1 MNTGMEKIC
10 QAMADYLEG
19 RGIPARTAWPMTPR
33 GEKGPV
39 VVVSLRS
46 CQAGPAGFQDYLGE
60 RYNQETGLWE
70 ECFGKQAEL
79 TLGLDIYAPE
89 GGDGQ
94 VVRQTFDQL
103 AGALILGGPEGLRAE
118 EFSWEEMDYD
128 SQSRRLRGRV
138 RAVCR
143 VCLQG
148 IAESGGEFVDFELRG
163 VVKQ

>member
-1 MNTGMEKIC
+1 MSAGMEKIC
-10 QAMADYLEG
+10 RAMADYLSG
-19 RGIPARTAWPMTPR
+19 KGVPARTAWPMTFR
-33 GEKGPV
+33 EEKGPV

-46 CQAGPAGFQDYLGE
+46 CQAGPSGFQDYLGE
-60 RYNQETGLWE
+60 RYNQETGLWA

-94 VVRQTFDQL
+94 TVRETFDRL
-103 AGALILGGPEGLRAE
+103 ASALILGGPEGLRAE

-128 SQSRRLRGRV
+128 AQSRRLRGRV
-138 RAVCR
+138 RAVCHA
-143 VCLQG
+143 CLQG
-148 IAESGGEFVDFELRG
+148 IMEGGGAFVDFELRG

>member
-1 MNTGMEKIC
+1 MSAGMEKIC
-10 QAMADYLEG
+10 RAMADYLSG
-19 RGIPARTAWPMTPR
+19 KGVPARTAWPMTFR
-33 GEKGPV
+33 EEKGPV

-46 CQAGPAGFQDYLGE
+46 CQAGPSGFQDYLVE

-94 VVRQTFDQL
+94 TVRETFDRL
-103 AGALILGGPEGLRAE
+103 ASALILGGPEGLRAE

-128 SQSRRLRGRV
+128 AQSRRLRGRV
-138 RAVCR
+138 RAVCHA
-143 VCLQG
+143 CLQG
-148 IAESGGEFVDFELRG
+148 IMEGGGAFVDFELRG